1 MKFLALIL
9 LSAFALAN
17 AKQVSITVQQDST
30 MTALQKA
37 IDAKTKALYG
47 DRDFRKAA
55 RYEVQDQLD
64 YLDHLLKYKVKD
76 TAAVLAFANAKGE
89 LLDLERQQLEH
100 ILDTQDDNNRYMI
113 RQHIRA
119 KQRQMSEVAD
129 YITRLSAGNEVMH
142 ITHEKQSL
150 NLE

>member
-1 MKFLALIL
+1 MRFLTIIL
-9 LSAFALAN
+9 LAAFALAN
-17 AKQVSITVQQDST
+17 AKSVSITVQQDSA

-76 TAAVLAFANAKGE
+76 TAAVLTFASERSE
-89 LLDLERQQLEH
+89 LLDLEKQQLEH

-119 KQRQMSEVAD
+119 TQRQMAAVAD
-129 YITRLSAGNEVMH
+129 YITRLSSDNGTNVIH
-142 ITHEKQSL
+142 HEKQSL